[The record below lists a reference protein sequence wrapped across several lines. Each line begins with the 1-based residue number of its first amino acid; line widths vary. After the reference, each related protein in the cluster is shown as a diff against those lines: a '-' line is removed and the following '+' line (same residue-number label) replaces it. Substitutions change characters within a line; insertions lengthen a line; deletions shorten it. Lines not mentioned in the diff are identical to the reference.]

1 MSSYELIWRL
11 VILLLLSND
20 NDETQEKKQRII
32 FVAGTATLL
41 FLFLL
46 KIKKEIYLRNIS
58 RAISCLQTNLLANV
72 IITSIILYVKRFK
85 KIHSLQINSSILLL
99 FYSFYVIY

>member
-1 MSSYELIWRL
+1 MKAKRKTKNNLCGR
-11 VILLLLSND
+11 D
-20 NDETQEKKQRII
+20 CDPA
-32 FVAGTATLL
+32 F
-41 FLFLL
+41 FLYL

-85 KIHSLQINSSILLL
+85 KIHSLQINLLIEKVNSI
-99 FYSFYVIY
+99 

>member
-1 MSSYELIWRL
+1 M
-11 VILLLLSND
+11 
-20 NDETQEKKQRII
+20 TMMKPKKKTKNNLCSRDCDPD
-32 FVAGTATLL
+32 FS
-41 FLFLL
+41 FF
-46 KIKKEIYLRNIS
+46 IKNKKRDIS
-58 RAISCLQTNLLANV
+58 AKYISCNFVSLNELLANV

>member
-1 MSSYELIWRL
+1 M
-11 VILLLLSND
+11 
-20 NDETQEKKQRII
+20 TMMKPKKKTKNNLCSRDCDPA
-32 FVAGTATLL
+32 FS
-41 FLFLL
+41 FLL

-85 KIHSLQINSSILLL
+85 KFIHYKLIHL
-99 FYSFYVIY
+99 FYCYFTLFMLYIS

>member
-1 MSSYELIWRL
+1 M
-11 VILLLLSND
+11 
-20 NDETQEKKQRII
+20 TMMKPKKKTKNNLCSRDCDPA
-32 FVAGTATLL
+32 FS
-41 FLFLL
+41 FLL

-85 KIHSLQINSSILLL
+85 EIHSLQINSSILLL

>member
-11 VILLLLSND
+11 IVLLLLSND
-20 NDETQEKKQRII
+20 NDETQEKTKNNLCSRDCDPA
-32 FVAGTATLL
+32 FS
-41 FLFLL
+41 FLL

-72 IITSIILYVKRFK
+72 IITSIILYVKRF
-85 KIHSLQINSSILLL
+85 
-99 FYSFYVIY
+99 